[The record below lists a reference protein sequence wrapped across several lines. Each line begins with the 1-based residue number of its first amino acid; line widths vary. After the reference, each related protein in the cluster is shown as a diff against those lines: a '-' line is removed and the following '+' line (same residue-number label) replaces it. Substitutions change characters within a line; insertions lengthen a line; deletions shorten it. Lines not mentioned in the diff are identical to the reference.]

1 MVNMN
6 GSGGYN
12 ALIKQKYMESIW
24 NKMDDSERIA
34 FAIASLQNSNH
45 QETMNALTN
54 LSKQIEAN
62 KHSWVKDFGANIA
75 GNTVFDGGIWLLRK
89 LLSLK

>member
-1 MVNMN
+1 MN
-6 GSGGYN
+6 NGGYN

-45 QETMNALTN
+45 QETMKAISD
-54 LSKQIEAN
+54 LSDKVDKS
-62 KHSWVKDFGANIA
+62 KHSWVADFGANIA
-75 GNTVFDGGIWLLRK
+75 GNAVFDGGMWLLSRVFRK
-89 LLSLK
+89 LI